1 VFGSGSG
8 TAAEFARAKEDHLV
22 AMPDALS
29 WLQAA
34 AIPTSGLA
42 ALHGLRDA
50 GRIQAGQKVLINGA
64 AGGVGTFG
72 VQIAKEL
79 GAEVTGVTST
89 ANVELVESLGADDV
103 IDYTRDDFT
112 RLARRFDVIV
122 DNIENRTLAEV
133 RRALKPDGTLVLNSG
148 TGATGARML
157 VRLVKPILLS
167 PFSSQT
173 MRRYLSTPNA
183 ADLLVLKA
191 LVESGQLAPAIDRC
205 YALDETVTALNHIR
219 GGHARGKVVLS
230 LSA

>member
-1 VFGSGSG
+1 
-8 TAAEFARAKEDHLV
+8 
-22 AMPDALS
+22 
-29 WLQAA
+29 
-34 AIPTSGLA
+34 
-42 ALHGLRDA
+42 
-50 GRIQAGQKVLINGA
+50 
-64 AGGVGTFG
+64 
-72 VQIAKEL
+72 
-79 GAEVTGVTST
+79 
-89 ANVELVESLGADDV
+89 
-103 IDYTRDDFT
+103 
-112 RLARRFDVIV
+112 
-122 DNIENRTLAEV
+122 V